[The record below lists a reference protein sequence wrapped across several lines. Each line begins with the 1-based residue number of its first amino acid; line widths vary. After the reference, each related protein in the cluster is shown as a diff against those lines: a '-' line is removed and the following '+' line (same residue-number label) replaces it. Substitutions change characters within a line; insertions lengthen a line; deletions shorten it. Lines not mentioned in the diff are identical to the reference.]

1 MLPKP
6 IYEVLPYACM
16 LGGALSILSTW
27 FAPFVLL
34 FGALLFGVGAFIVV
48 LRHQHRSG
56 LRASSIAAPRPQ
68 AQSRYSK

>member
-16 LGGALSILSTW
+16 LGGVLSILSTW

-34 FGALLFGVGAFIVV
+34 FGALLFGVGVLIVV
-48 LRHQHRSG
+48 LRYQYRSG
-56 LRASSIAAPRPQ
+56 LRAAMDEARMAQ